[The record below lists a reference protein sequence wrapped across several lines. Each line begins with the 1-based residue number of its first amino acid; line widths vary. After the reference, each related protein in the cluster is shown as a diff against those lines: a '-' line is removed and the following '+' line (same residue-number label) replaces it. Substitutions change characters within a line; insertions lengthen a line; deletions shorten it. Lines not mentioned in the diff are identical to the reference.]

1 MSEVGSP
8 GGPGAPSNPPTDGA
22 ELARRMIVA
31 TEAAASAAQSAAQ
44 ALADLGSRGKDEKS
58 WYKVLPKPGSFDP
71 KSREEELAQWR
82 DFCWG
87 LEQYLASLDTEY
99 TEDIKSHRQNP
110 HVKLSLQPLGELVEG

>member
-8 GGPGAPSNPPTDGA
+8 VSPGAPSNPPIDGA

-44 ALADLGSRGKDEKS
+44 ALADLGVRGKDEKS

-71 KSREEELAQWR
+71 KSREEEL
-82 DFCWG
+82 
-87 LEQYLASLDTEY
+87 
-99 TEDIKSHRQNP
+99 
-110 HVKLSLQPLGELVEG
+110 V